1 VAADSVTDVIAANA
15 ADVGVSSLVTLQH
28 TSDNQTLLV
37 QMILKVSYY
46 TVASLTAS
54 CQFGLSQY
62 TH

>member
-1 VAADSVTDVIAANA
+1 VAADSVTDITVATA
-15 ADVGVSSLVTLQH
+15 ADVGVSALVTLQH

-46 TVASLTAS
+46 TDASVNAS
-54 CQFGLSQY
+54 CQFGLSQC